1 MTLHGSTP
9 RTALLLVPSTARADD
24 VLLRACVN
32 LTESAVDRHLEL
44 ADGTVIAPSA
54 TIADVLPTTT
64 NVDDAAALLLKQG
77 AADVRRR
84 LRDVDS
90 DDEAN
95 GDGNTDD
102 DDDDD
107 AADKRTARLFL
118 KCAAAIELLAV
129 QARAY
134 EQALRDA
141 SRDSTLAR
149 AQLDKARQVV

>member
-1 MTLHGSTP
+1 MGSWSKTKLSDTVSP
-9 RTALLLVPSTARADD
+9 PIKLP
-24 VLLRACVN
+24 
-32 LTESAVDRHLEL
+32 AVDPFRGRNEQDEL
-44 ADGTVIAPSA
+44 TLPEIATRA
-54 TIADVLPTTT
+54 YT
-64 NVDDAAALLLKQG
+64 NTGITHKQQLAARSYLHFRLVTQYG

-84 LRDVDS
+84 LCDVDS

-141 SRDSTLAR
+141 
-149 AQLDKARQVV
+149 